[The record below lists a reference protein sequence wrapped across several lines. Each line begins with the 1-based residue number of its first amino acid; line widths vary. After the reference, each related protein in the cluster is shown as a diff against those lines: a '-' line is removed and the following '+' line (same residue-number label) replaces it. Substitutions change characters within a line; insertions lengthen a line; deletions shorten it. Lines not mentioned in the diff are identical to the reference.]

1 MHTNK
6 YCSTNVNYR
15 HCKSKSIYV
24 HCKNM
29 IILNDKCKFLQSE
42 NNLIWMT
49 NAFVRDF
56 VYNYTHVVTAWENTW
71 ACRFQTVTKMLIGL
85 YIPSYF
91 NIRSRVKCL
100 LLELQSHCCWAADNN
115 VHTTTAVASSQ
126 NINSDSCRNFYV
138 VDDAQIIKQR
148 KITTLK
154 VWRRREYSRHYFVRA
169 YFSTNGAG
177 AAGVAKDF
185 QLNAAKFRSSV
196 QERQLSTRTSKQ
208 PV

>member
-1 MHTNK
+1 M
-6 YCSTNVNYR
+6 
-15 HCKSKSIYV
+15 
-24 HCKNM
+24 
-29 IILNDKCKFLQSE
+29 
-42 NNLIWMT
+42 
-49 NAFVRDF
+49 
-56 VYNYTHVVTAWENTW
+56 
-71 ACRFQTVTKMLIGL
+71 
-85 YIPSYF
+85 
-91 NIRSRVKCL
+91 RVQCL
-100 LLELQSHCCWAADNN
+100 PLELHRGWAADNN

-126 NINSDSCRNFYV
+126 NINSDSCSNFYV

-154 VWRRREYSRHYFVRA
+154 VWRGRKYSQHYFVRA

-208 PV
+208 PVQNTDIRYLHIRNRAAHAKPSAAMLQLLTP